1 MKSERMSIL
10 AFRIFACKPF
20 GNGGERREAQ
30 LDEIFR
36 TAGIERTYYGMSCP
50 PLSAKKW
57 CRAIRLIARSQNRV
71 VFRQLL
77 FHPKSVYGYLRAWAW
92 NVDSLEAFFENEE
105 RLFVYEGSAE
115 FHYPVVE
122 EALRRG
128 KRVIAVMHNL
138 ESLVPGRRSSVTRH
152 YAPADF
158 PNEVALLRQ
167 CEMVFMIS
175 REETWLLRLWG
186 VNAYYL
192 PYYPA
197 KECREWLL
205 DIRKQRAILPK
216 TKKPTY
222 LVIGSAINQPTAIG
236 MQQLVDYV
244 VSHNMDIV
252 LRIGGYGT
260 DQHICLPKDCGN
272 VVLLGE
278 LEQDQLTQEMIEC
291 DAILINQPPTT
302 GALTRIVE
310 AEIAGIPVVANTDSM
325 RNYFNILGIYE
336 YRRLDELADVLSQ
349 ELLVP
354 AIPEMPDCR
363 LLLDAIK
370 IEKDE

>member
-1 MKSERMSIL
+1 MTMKQILHHSIY
-10 AFRIFACKPF
+10 RPF
-20 GNGGERREAQ
+20 SYGHGGEKRTAQICEEAQ
-30 LDEIFR
+30 QQGVAFCNLHFTKNEALTMRRIWLSMWLLVHIY
-36 TAGIERTYYGMSCP
+36 GITHWNS
-50 PLSAKKW
+50 
-57 CRAIRLIARSQNRV
+57 
-71 VFRQLL
+71 
-77 FHPKSVYGYLRAWAW
+77 LRAFLRQVRNIAIHYDQLMSFFKDT
-92 NVDSLEAFFENEE
+92 DSNI
-105 RLFVYEGSAE
+105 FVWESVRPEWYILPYLA
-115 FHYPVVE
+115 HKY
-122 EALRRG
+122 G
-128 KRVIAVMHNL
+128 KVVIACPHNT
-138 ESLVPGRRSSVTRH
+138 ESLVPNSHSSLFSYHNQQAFEQELTVLRH
-152 YAPADF
+152 
-158 PNEVALLRQ
+158 
-167 CEMVFMIS
+167 CEQVFVIS

-197 KECREWLL
+197 RECREWLL
-205 DIRKQRAILPK
+205 DDIRKQRAIRSK
-216 TKKPTY
+216 TNKLTY

-260 DQHICLPKDCGN
+260 DQYICVPQNCGN

-291 DAILINQPPTT
+291 NAILINQPPTT

-325 RNYFNILGIYE
+325 RNYFNIPGIYE
-336 YRRLDELADVLSQ
+336 YRQLDELADVLSL
-349 ELLVP
+349 ELQVP
-354 AIPEMPDCR
+354 AIPEMPDCK
-363 LLLDAIK
+363 LLLNAIK